1 MGINQK
7 FFPNDGQEYLIFQF
21 NNQNI
26 FVDLVFE
33 IFWSP
38 KNFGGHST

>member
-7 FFPNDGQEYLIFQF
+7 FFPNDGQEYLFFQF